1 MKKAILLVFIGFIFF
16 GSVNAQNDSHDR
28 PHIVK
33 NEFQTILDSLRVKGS
48 LLVYDVT
55 KQTFFSNDFD
65 WAKKGFIPAS
75 TFKIANGIIAVET
88 GVVED
93 EDVIFKWDGQKRA
106 LSNWEQDLT
115 FKQAF
120 QFSCV
125 PCFQQI
131 ARDVGEDRMKHY
143 LSEFEYGQIMFE
155 GSEIDSFWL
164 RGASRISQFE
174 QIAFLERFYFEK
186 LGISERTTAIMKK
199 VMLIDDSQGQ
209 TLSGKTGLG
218 RMDDT
223 DIGWIVGYQVIDD
236 TVFIFATNIQPKDT
250 NTTDFNAKRLIA
262 TQLALRVLYR

>member
-1 MKKAILLVFIGFIFF
+1 MKRAILLVMLSLAVFDSIY
-16 GSVNAQNDSHDR
+16 AQNDSHDR
-28 PHIVK
+28 PHIIK
-33 NEFQTILDSLRVKGS
+33 NEFRTILDTLGVTGS
-48 LLVYDVT
+48 VLVYDAG
-55 KQTFFSNDFD
+55 QETFYSNDFD

-223 DIGWIVGYQVIDD
+223 DIGWIVGYQEIDD
-236 TVFIFATNIQPKDT
+236 TVFIFATNIQAKDV